1 MTTDRSYGGRP
12 FTRGE
17 IYKLLANPVYVG
29 DIGHKGQCYEGQH
42 PGIIDR
48 RTWTSARAILAANT
62 RARYIRLGA
71 KDPSLLAGLL
81 YDDQNNRLT
90 PTHAN
95 KHGKRYRYYI
105 LQPANANPRPR
116 GRPKGSS
123 RRWRIAAAEIETVV
137 TEKLRIVLLDQHWL
151 LDRCVLADSTIDRRK
166 AAISKGQDLAECLR
180 SASAGELREL
190 LLCLVMRVTLG
201 EIEVR
206 IDLNRAGLLAR
217 LGLAALNVVHGGADD
232 HPTLGDLGRD
242 GVTAHGTMPATHA
255 IDDFSI
261 VAPVALRRR
270 GVETRLAIDSSDSRD
285 VPRQP
290 DFVLI
295 KVVAQARRWWDDIVA
310 QRFPTVRA
318 LARAYDKDE
327 RYVARLLPL
336 AFLAPSIVEA
346 ILAGRQPAELT
357 AQDLV
362 TLRELPV
369 EWSAQQTTLAFAP
382 SGSSR

>member
-1 MTTDRSYGGRP
+1 
-12 FTRGE
+12 
-17 IYKLLANPVYVG
+17 
-29 DIGHKGQCYEGQH
+29 
-42 PGIIDR
+42 
-48 RTWTSARAILAANT
+48 
-62 RARYIRLGA
+62 
-71 KDPSLLAGLL
+71 
-81 YDDQNNRLT
+81 
-90 PTHAN
+90 
-95 KHGKRYRYYI
+95 
-105 LQPANANPRPR
+105 
-116 GRPKGSS
+116 
-123 RRWRIAAAEIETVV
+123 
-137 TEKLRIVLLDQHWL
+137 
-151 LDRCVLADSTIDRRK
+151 
-166 AAISKGQDLAECLR
+166 
-180 SASAGELREL
+180 
-190 LLCLVMRVTLG
+190 
-201 EIEVR
+201 
-206 IDLNRAGLLAR
+206 
-217 LGLAALNVVHGGADD
+217 
-232 HPTLGDLGRD
+232 
-242 GVTAHGTMPATHA
+242 MPATHA